1 MKLHQSQQ
9 CPCWLTGWCCLLLTG
24 NCEIFP
30 PKGIFLGS
38 VCSLPFLPLFFL
50 LKCLLIAPII
60 VFLSKERPIFNAPAR
75 NAIFRIGIA
84 IDMEGGKAIFAR
96 VDAIRRLIPST
107 LFELFA
113 YVPAREVKSKQM
125 RISKMTYRSA
135 QFLAYLPTSSFD
147 MLCSF
152 KKHLIPLP

>member
-9 CPCWLTGWCCLLLTG
+9 CPCWLTWK
-24 NCEIFP
+24 CEIFP
-30 PKGIFLGS
+30 PKGISLRSMF
-38 VCSLPFLPLFFL
+38 SLPFFPLFFL

-75 NAIFRIGIA
+75 NAILRIGIA
-84 IDMEGGKAIFAR
+84 MDMEGGKAIFSRAD
-96 VDAIRRLIPST
+96 VIRRLIPSI

-113 YVPAREVKSKQM
+113 YMQAKDVKSKQM
-125 RISKMTYRSA
+125 YISKMTYRFFSYSYRSA